1 MAYLPLDIPSG
12 VFNHGTELESA
23 GRWRDVNLVRWQNNS
38 LRPIGGWNTRVSA
51 AASGAPRGAISWS
64 TNSGDSWIGFGNYQ
78 ALYAVSSSGTV
89 TNITPTG
96 FTTGYE
102 DAVELI
108 GYGNKAY
115 GTSSYGVARPTN
127 GVFQSCTSWSLDN
140 WGEYLIGC
148 SSDDG
153 KIYEWQLNVAN
164 PAAVVTNAPVNNSA
178 IMVTAERFLFALG
191 AGGNPRKVA
200 WSDRENN
207 TDWTATSLNEAGDI
221 ELQTSG
227 KIMCGLQIR
236 GRALIIT
243 NTDAHVATYQGPPY
257 VYGFERAGTACGTIS
272 RMSAAAVDTGAF
284 WMGSNGFFMYNGSTV
299 QEMPCDVADY
309 VFSNIS
315 ATQKSKV
322 FAVHNSSFGE
332 VWWFYPSGS
341 SLENDRYVVYD
352 YKENHWNIGTL
363 SRTAG
368 IDYGVFTKPIWFDA
382 SANIYNQETG
392 MNHGGVKPYAET
404 GPISLGAGDNVMR
417 VTGLVSDELT
427 FGEATF
433 TFKTRFHPNDT
444 ERTYGPYSVAN
455 PKGVRMT
462 GRQVRVKIEGD
473 DLKDWRVG
481 KQRLS
486 VVQGGKR

>member
-38 LRPIGGWNTRVSA
+38 LRPIGGWNTRVSS

-89 TNITPTG
+89 TDITPSG
-96 FTTGYE
+96 FTAGYE

-115 GTSSYGVARPTN
+115 GTGSYGVARPTN

-164 PAAVVTNAPVNNSA
+164 PAAVVTNAPVDNSA

-236 GRALIIT
+236 GRSLILT

-392 MNHGGVKPYAET
+392 MNHGGTKPYAET